1 MPVLSTWKLCLF
13 LSISILMLIT
23 FIPNVQCT
31 CDAFCTYDSWMDW
44 TCTCSNSTQKRE
56 RHMCCPGGQTTREG
70 CASYCNIP
78 LYWQEEAPCDKCNN
92 GGIYDINQ
100 KKCKCPQTHKGTYCC
115 GKSYCYRTTETHR
128 LS

>member
-1 MPVLSTWKLCLF
+1 MRFALTTLGWIGLAHVV
-13 LSISILMLIT
+13 ILLKKERDICV
-23 FIPNVQCT
+23 VQE
-31 CDAFCTYDSWMDW
+31 DK
-44 TCTCSNSTQKRE
+44 Q
-56 RHMCCPGGQTTREG
+56 REG

-100 KKCKCPQTHKGTYCC
+100 KKCKCPPTHKGTYCC